1 MEALDAISKSADT
14 LGGWALAIFGGSI
27 LTVLST
33 SYSRPDSLRVRLL
46 YFLFLP
52 AWGLLGWSMYH
63 GHATTRRVIVAKMDA
78 NKIGVLA
85 EKINK
90 HYIDQQDYLTYALV
104 FLVAWLVIYLG
115 WWIFHSEG
123 HEK

>member
-1 MEALDAISKSADT
+1 MEALDAISKSADA

-33 SYSRPDSLRVRLL
+33 SYSRPDSLCVRLS

-52 AWGLLGWSMYH
+52 AWGLLGFSMYH
-63 GHATTRRVIVAKMDA
+63 GHAITRRVIVGKMDA
-78 NKIGVLA
+78 TKIDTLA
-85 EKINK
+85 EKINQ
-90 HYIDQQDYLTYALV
+90 HYIDQQDYLTYALYV
-104 FLVAWLVIYLG
+104 LVAWLVIYLL

-123 HEK
+123 YEK